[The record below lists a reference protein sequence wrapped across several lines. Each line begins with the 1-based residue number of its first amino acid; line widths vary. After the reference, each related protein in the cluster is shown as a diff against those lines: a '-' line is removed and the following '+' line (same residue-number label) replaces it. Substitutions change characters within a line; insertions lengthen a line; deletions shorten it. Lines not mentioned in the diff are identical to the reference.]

1 VLPPTDRR
9 RLYWLARTT
18 LVRDP
23 RDLPAYDAVFAAV
36 FADAVLPVDPNAR
49 RRSRQPANGEDA
61 NAGVQAAPS
70 TEQDGGG
77 LPWIT
82 LPVVTGTAGES
93 SSELTVPDRMPSR
106 LEALVDTPFDELDP
120 AELAAV
126 GAWLEDAREQWPTR
140 RSRRLVRRPAGRQ
153 IDLRATLARSRRTGW
168 EPTELVRKGPLDK
181 PRRLVMVCDVS
192 QSMQAFTATYLH
204 LMRAATLSAD
214 AEVFAFATSLTRLT
228 PVLAHRNVEV
238 AMELATDLVTD
249 RFGGTRIAS
258 NLRKLLRSRH
268 AGALRGAV
276 VIIASDGWD
285 SDEPAELAAVMAR
298 LRRRAYRLIWMNP
311 RAAAEGYEPLA
322 GAMAAALPYCDGLL
336 PGHTLRALGD
346 VVSSTR

>member
-1 VLPPTDRR
+1 
-9 RLYWLARTT
+9 
-18 LVRDP
+18 
-23 RDLPAYDAVFAAV
+23 
-36 FADAVLPVDPNAR
+36 
-49 RRSRQPANGEDA
+49 
-61 NAGVQAAPS
+61 
-70 TEQDGGG
+70 
-77 LPWIT
+77 
-82 LPVVTGTAGES
+82 
-93 SSELTVPDRMPSR
+93 
-106 LEALVDTPFDELDP
+106 
-120 AELAAV
+120 
-126 GAWLEDAREQWPTR
+126 
-140 RSRRLVRRPAGRQ
+140 
-153 IDLRATLARSRRTGW
+153 
-168 EPTELVRKGPLDK
+168 
-181 PRRLVMVCDVS
+181 
-192 QSMQAFTATYLH
+192 
-204 LMRAATLSAD
+204 
-214 AEVFAFATSLTRLT
+214 
-228 PVLAHRNVEV
+228 
-238 AMELATDLVTD
+238 MELATDLVTD